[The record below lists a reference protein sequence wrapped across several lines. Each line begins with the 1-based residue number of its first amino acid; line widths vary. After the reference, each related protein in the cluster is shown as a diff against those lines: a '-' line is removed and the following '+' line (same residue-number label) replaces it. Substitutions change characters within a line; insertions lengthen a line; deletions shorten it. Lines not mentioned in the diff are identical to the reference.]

1 MQSEATL
8 TADRGTEVAKSLA
21 SHLLTFERIVMGIIL
36 VGCGV
41 CGFLDLLPK
50 SVLPSGAAD
59 LGGSLLKAGFMYP
72 LLKGMEVLLQVYVN
86 RKI

>member
-1 MQSEATL
+1 MQSEAAL
-8 TADRGTEVAKSLA
+8 TDKGTEVAKSLA
-21 SHLLTFERIVMGIIL
+21 NHLLTFQRIVMGIIL
-36 VGCGV
+36 VGCGI
-41 CGFLDLLPK
+41 CGFLDLLPH

-72 LLKGMEVLLQVYVN
+72 LLKGTEVLLQVYVN